1 MTKIEE
7 LRAKHTATLEAVRDI
22 AAQAETEGRDF
33 SDDEREQVTQRMK
46 EVDDLQKQI
55 KTLEG
60 DADLRKRIE
69 GLGDGT
75 GAKAADVTHS
85 EVRGTIGDQFA
96 AHLAKS
102 LERFGGSLSDH
113 QDVRGAV
120 SPLLL
125 NGGMKALIT
134 GDSATSGGAFVT
146 PQDLGLR
153 DTGTFQRELTL
164 RDLITNGT
172 TQSDSVEYVRI
183 TGFTNAASPTPEA
196 TATTG
201 TSGLKPESAMT
212 FERVSAPVRTIAH
225 WVPMTR
231 RALSDAGQVR
241 TVVDNF
247 LRYGLEEA
255 VEEQIINGTGTSEDF
270 EGLDKLADDDEVQD
284 QAWATDLLTTTRKAR
299 TLVRTVGR
307 ARPTA
312 YAFHPA
318 DWEKFD
324 LLTNDTQ
331 GNFYF
336 GGPRELGTP
345 RLWGLPVVESEA
357 LDEGFGYV
365 ADWRQAVLWDREQAS
380 VTVGTIGDQFVRN
393 IVTILAE
400 MRAAFGVFRPA
411 AFVRIDLTA

>member
-1 MTKIEE
+1 MNKIEE

-22 AAQAETEGRDF
+22 AAKVEADSRDF
-33 SDDEREQVTQRMK
+33 TDEERDQITNHMK

-55 KTLEG
+55 KTLDA

-69 GLGDGT
+69 GLGPVDI
-75 GAKAADVTHS
+75 KSSDVTQS
-85 EVRGTIGDQFA
+85 KVKGTIGDQFA

-102 LERFGGSLSDH
+102 LEAFGGQLSEH
-113 QDVRGAV
+113 TNVRGAV

-125 NGGMKALIT
+125 NGGMKALVT
-134 GDSATSGGAFVT
+134 GDSTTSGGAFVT
-146 PQDLGLR
+146 PQDLGMR
-153 DTGTFQRELTL
+153 DTGTFQRPLTI
-164 RDLITNGT
+164 RDLVTNGT
-172 TQSDSVEYVRI
+172 TNSDSVEYVRI
-183 TGFTNAASPTPEA
+183 TGFTNSASPTPEA
-196 TATTG
+196 TATSG
-201 TSGLKPESAMT
+201 SSGLKPESAMT
-212 FERVSAPVRTIAH
+212 FERVSAPGRTIAH

-241 TVVDNF
+241 TIVDNF

-255 VEEQIINGTGTSEDF
+255 VEDQVINGTGTGEDF
-270 EGLDKLADDDEVQD
+270 EGLDKLADDNEVQD
-284 QAWATDLLTTTRKAR
+284 QAYSTDLLTTTRKAR

-307 ARPTA
+307 AVPTA

-324 LLTNDTQ
+324 LLTNDTA

-336 GGPRELGTP
+336 GGPRELGQP

-357 LDEGFGYV
+357 LDEGVGYI

-380 VTVGTIGDQFVRN
+380 VTVGTIDDQFVRN